1 MKFLIGS
8 NANITVRYYRPIRFK
23 FHAALITLQLVLF
36 LFFKSFEVE
45 EEVELGEILLSK
57 VNFWFGLIDI
67 IRVRYASIWEV
78 FYVVD

>member
-1 MKFLIGS
+1 MQTSLLG
-8 NANITVRYYRPIRFK
+8 ITEYRPIRFK

>member
-1 MKFLIGS
+1 MKFLIGY
-8 NANITVRYYRPIRFK
+8 NANIVKYCRPIRFK
-23 FHAALITLQLVLF
+23 FHAALITLQLLVLF